1 MEEIEKLYKVLS
13 ENKYYTKT
21 YDEFLVQYQDP
32 QYRKKV
38 YDLSV
43 SKKLYTKDLKS
54 FEAKY
59 SPIVKKKE
67 EKEESPEYSSVLGD
81 FLGGAIDRGILQ
93 GRTVDEGIELLSS
106 GSSASDDDIKE
117 YYESVLRSQEY
128 KPSEGMINFQKEY
141 KEKGGDFAAFAS
153 ALWNNKSIAPQVLL
167 ESMVSMGTGAT
178 ENVGLVA
185 SGAAAGGVAGA
196 VGGLGVGAIPGSF
209 LGAFSV
215 AGGALE
221 ATSTLTELIQEELS
235 SKELDFNPENIR
247 KVLSDEKTFKSIRNK
262 SIARGGIIG
271 TIDLLTGGVAGK
283 ATSAIAKTGKV
294 LSKTTAAGAGLAIEG
309 VGGSL
314 GEATARA
321 AIGQEMDAAEI
332 GLEGVAGLSTAPISI
347 GVPLISSPKYTINN
361 KRVSRSDAYD
371 VIETMTDEQIA
382 SSDFS
387 MEVKNDEFL
396 ANKID
401 ERRKKAKIKIEN
413 SDIITD
419 DVDLSLVTE
428 KQYELDKLKNPK
440 TRTQKKKAD
449 QLQIEIDEITD
460 KYIKKQP
467 DQPSSEQETIDAET
481 DLTEDAQTPQEAES
495 IQQPELIE
503 EEVLERQEVV
513 EQTEKPLESSLTGD
527 LREKDLR
534 ELYDT
539 LSENDLYTKTFDEF
553 LSQYKATEKPF
564 IARTERGKQSSLKVN
579 FDSEGKIES
588 VVNVKTGKQASAGSV
603 REVEKQFLKNVFD
616 VNEGKK
622 APEPQGLSEQDI
634 PRYVARESENVKE
647 IADAIN
653 FEKSQIAGNQAM
665 TQNMFDENGLANLKG
680 FKFTSESWESMTG
693 KTPKQSKID
702 KLWIDD
708 SINEKTGK
716 YNAGSIE
723 DGWTSLLAREGEL
736 PNDVGSRVDVQDVI
750 EFVLNNNTDSKLNK
764 FIGQS
769 KKIEKSPGLIEL
781 ESKFTDLTGLQATP
795 SNIEAVMSIDPERPP
810 LEVLKQ
816 AEKERLLSLKD
827 APVEDQPGTFGK
839 KRGPSPEKLLGEEK
853 TTITVD
859 EAKALRDQ
867 IRLEVNAAK
876 DAKLDQTTRRRSL
889 AQAISNLVKE
899 GSIKTKKAVQLVNKI
914 SKVDLNKPLNV
925 ERVLSY
931 VEKVFEDADYSKKIN
946 EAQSLRKLIKKI
958 AKNPKVEA
966 NLSASANLFFDVDPS
981 LVDNIDQYL
990 EQAKKVKEGITPSS
1004 VKKLRPTLD
1013 ISSANEYS
1021 KSKIKQQEQ
1030 IKVDSEKEAFQE
1042 LTGLSADEFSLEDMR
1057 EIVYG
1062 FSETQTEAQ
1071 REEDLR
1077 SKSELK
1083 KEEIRKAVDKAFKT
1097 AATISNE
1104 LLSNKVDPFNG
1115 EEIILSEST
1124 KKIVK
1129 DFINIDVNNLNIS
1142 DAVVALDALMN
1153 FATNRTTGGMG
1164 AIVSK
1169 YQGIL
1174 NTEKA
1179 IKQNLKAKKLT
1190 VIVKGSETAQLLSR
1204 QWNRYISSLPL
1215 MIETMFKGQSNAL
1228 KFEQLSGF
1236 VEVKKGSS
1244 NAVKYA
1250 NSIADR
1256 YSKTFKDKKANGDV
1270 FNSSFNDTERGMLA
1284 FVRRSVAGEESI
1296 EFNRRKSLIEQSISE
1311 LSKRGGKEQ
1320 ELSKVYLDVFN
1331 KILSDS
1337 QSISEVESKVD
1348 KTNLDAVKWMSNI
1361 WEKNYQDLSEINE
1374 NIYNKK
1380 LSKDINYT
1388 PDSFSLLQKGEE
1400 IGQIGD
1406 PVFDFAR
1413 KKISDKKTGV
1423 LMEAQRP
1430 SNLPKDRFINLS
1442 FDSQNISN
1450 IEKARMDI
1458 ETASPIQ
1465 KLKGFFESKNF
1476 EKIVPDAQDRDLLKN
1491 RVIKFVQAKK
1501 GRDYISPDA
1510 QKLLKTINSYSSFGV
1525 SRTLGGLTQPIKQV
1539 VPVWFNTMVN
1549 IGPEAFKDTFS
1560 VISKLVI
1567 NEDMANFVKNS
1578 GYAIANRGLESISGV
1593 ESYNKK
1599 LENASKTNLGK
1610 VSKVINNIQDLWLQK
1625 FLVNPDRYIAQVSW
1639 LMYYMKDAKSKGV
1652 DISNIDWANLKLN
1665 TDSADFAQQQVD
1677 RQQNVSDVDL
1687 QGEIFTSKNP
1697 GVQVARKIVL
1707 PFANFLLNQKARMY
1721 SDITIATSK
1730 SSNAEDRK
1738 SAYKSLTG
1746 LVAEAAMFNLI
1757 GVYISGV
1764 ISSMSSQS
1772 KDTEEEKEKRK
1783 SQRTRG
1789 RLGNFTTDII
1799 SPLPIDL
1806 IDSTVIDGANA
1817 FFRLVSES
1825 EDPYQF
1831 FKAQD
1836 KSAWE
1841 RMGLLGIPKEKFDQW
1856 FEMGEM
1862 ALGGTYEK
1870 ELPFGK
1876 TKTVNLTEEGKD
1888 IMLGNWFTYTLF
1900 LTGALPSEAGTLI
1913 MYNMKDIKKH
1923 EVEGQFRTR

>member
-1 MEEIEKLYKVLS
+1 MEELEKLYKVLS
-13 ENKYYTKT
+13 ENKYYTKS
-21 YDEFLVQYQDP
+21 YEEFLVQYEEP
-32 QYRKKV
+32 SYRKKV
-38 YDLSV
+38 YDLVS
-43 SKKLYTKDLKS
+43 SKKLYTKDFNS
-54 FEAKY
+54 FETKY
-59 SPIVKKKE
+59 SKQVKKKE
-67 EKEESPEYSSVLGD
+67 EKEEPTRYSEGVLGD
-81 FLGGAIDRGILQ
+81 FLGGVLDRGIAQ
-93 GRTVDEGIELLSS
+93 GRSVDEGIDLLMS
-106 GSSASDDDIKE
+106 GSSASESEIQE
-117 YYESVLRSQEY
+117 YYESVVNAQSYQ
-128 KPSEGMINFQKEY
+128 PSEGMIKFQKEY
-141 KEKGGDFAAFAS
+141 KEGGGDFAAFGS
-153 ALWNNKSIAPQVLL
+153 ALLNNLSVAPEVLL
-167 ESMVSMGTGAT
+167 ESMVSMGVGAS
-178 ENVGLVA
+178 ENMAIVA
-185 SGAAAGGVAGA
+185 AGAGAGAAAGA
-196 VGGLGVGAIPGSF
+196 VGGLGVGAVPGSF
-209 LGAFSV
+209 LGGFAV

-221 ATSTLTELIQEELS
+221 ATATLTELIQEELS
-235 SKELDFNPENIR
+235 DKQMDFNPENIR
-247 KVLSDEKTFKSIRNK
+247 KILSDEEAFKKIRNK
-262 SIARGGIIG
+262 SLARGGIIG
-271 TIDLLTGGVAGK
+271 TIDLITGGIAGK

-294 LSKTTAAGAGLAIEG
+294 LSKTAGAATGLAIEG

-332 GLEGVAGLSTAPISI
+332 GLEGVAGISTAPISVGI
-347 GVPLISSPKYTINN
+347 PLISSPKYTVNN

-371 VIETMTDEQIA
+371 IVETMTDDQIA

-396 ANKID
+396 ANKVD
-401 ERRKKAKIKIEN
+401 EKRKKAKIKIEN
-413 SDIITD
+413 SNIITD
-419 DVDLSLVTE
+419 EADLSLVTE

-440 TRTQKKKAD
+440 TRSQKKKAE
-449 QLQIEIDEITD
+449 QLQFEIDEITD

-467 DQPSSEQETIDAET
+467 EQPVSEQEVVDAET
-481 DLTEDAQTPQEAES
+481 DLTQETQTPQQAEVTQEPES
-495 IQQPELIE
+495 IQE
-503 EEVLERQEVV
+503 EVV
-513 EQTEKPLESSLTGD
+513 EQEEVSEQPQEPLKTSST
-527 LREKDLR
+527 KDLR
-534 ELYDT
+534 DLYDA
-539 LSENDLYTKTFDEF
+539 LSKNDLYTKTFDEF

-564 IARTERGKQSSLKVN
+564 MAKTKKGKQSSLKVN

-588 VVNVKTGKQASAGSV
+588 VVNVKTGKQASAGSI
-603 REVEKQFLKNVFD
+603 REVEKQFLKSVFD

-622 APEPQGLSEQDI
+622 APQPQGLSEREI
-634 PRYVARESENVKE
+634 PRYIARESENVKE
-647 IADAIN
+647 IAEAID
-653 FEKSQIAGNQAM
+653 FEKSQIAENQAM
-665 TQNMFDENGLANLKG
+665 TQNMFDENNLANLKG
-680 FKFTSESWESMTG
+680 FKFTSESWKRMTG
-693 KTPKQSKID
+693 KTPKESKID

-708 SINEKTGK
+708 SIDERTGK
-716 YNAGSIE
+716 PNAGSIE

-736 PNDVGSRVDVQDVI
+736 PSDVGSRVDVQDII
-750 EFVLNNNTDSKLNK
+750 EFVQENNTESKLNK
-764 FIGQS
+764 FIGLS
-769 KKIEKSPGLIEL
+769 KRIQKTPELIEL
-781 ESKFTDLTGLQATP
+781 ESKFTDLTGLQPTP
-795 SNIEAVMSIDPERPP
+795 SNVEAVLSVDPERPP
-810 LEVLKQ
+810 IEVLEQ
-816 AEKERLLSLKD
+816 ADRERLLSLKD
-827 APVEDQPGTFGK
+827 APIEDQPGTFGK
-839 KRGPSPEKLLGEEK
+839 KRGPSAKKLLGEEI

-867 IRLEVNAAK
+867 IRLEVDAAK
-876 DAKLDQTTRRRSL
+876 DAKSDQTTRRRSL

-899 GSIKTKKAVQLVNKI
+899 GSIKTKEAVRLVNQI

-925 ERVLSY
+925 QRVLSY
-931 VEKVFEDADYSKKIN
+931 VERVFDDADYSKKLN
-946 EAQSLRKLIKKI
+946 EAQSLRKSIKKI

-981 LVDNIDQYL
+981 LVDDINLYL
-990 EQAKKVKEGITPSS
+990 EQARKVKEGITPSS
-1004 VKKLRPTLD
+1004 AKKLRPTLD

-1021 KSKIKQQEQ
+1021 NSKIKQQEQ
-1030 IKVDSEKEAFQE
+1030 IKIDSEKEAFQE

-1071 REEDLR
+1071 REEDLK
-1077 SKSELK
+1077 SKSETK

-1097 AATISNE
+1097 AVAISSE
-1104 LLSNKVDPFNG
+1104 LISSKVDPFTG
-1115 EEIILSEST
+1115 EEIALSKSQRDIAKE
-1124 KKIVK
+1124 
-1129 DFINIDVNNLNIS
+1129 FININVNNLSVS

-1153 FATNRTTGGMG
+1153 FATNKTTGGMG
-1164 AIVSK
+1164 AIVNK
-1169 YQGIL
+1169 YNGLL

-1179 IKQNLKAKKLT
+1179 IKQNIKAKKLS

-1215 MIETMFKGQSNAL
+1215 MIQTMFKGQSSARQ
-1228 KFEQLSGF
+1228 FEKLSGF
-1236 VEVKKGSS
+1236 DDVKTGSS
-1244 NAVKYA
+1244 KAIKYA
-1250 NSIADR
+1250 NDVADA

-1270 FNSSFNDTERGMLA
+1270 FNSSFNDAERGMLA

-1296 EFNRRKSLIEQSISE
+1296 EFGRRKSLIEQTISE
-1311 LSKRGGKEQ
+1311 LSKRGGKEV
-1320 ELSKVYLDVFN
+1320 ELSKIYADVYN
-1331 KILSDS
+1331 KILANSN
-1337 QSISEVESKVD
+1337 SISDVEASAD
-1348 KTNLDAVKWMSNI
+1348 KTNLSAVNWMSNI
-1361 WEKNYQDLSEINE
+1361 WEKNYQDLSDINE

-1388 PDSFSLLQKGEE
+1388 PDSYSLLKKGEE

-1430 SNLPKDRFINLS
+1430 SKLPKDRFVNLS

-1450 IEKARMDI
+1450 IERARMDI
-1458 ETASPIQ
+1458 ETAAPIQ
-1465 KLKGFFESKNF
+1465 KLKGFFESQNF
-1476 EKIVPDAQDRDLLKN
+1476 EKIVPDAEDRDLLKN

-1510 QKLLKTINSYSSFGV
+1510 QKLLKRINSYSSFGV

-1549 IGPEAFKDTFS
+1549 IGPDTFKDTFF
-1560 VISKLVI
+1560 VIAKLAI
-1567 NEDMANFVKNS
+1567 DEDMANFVKNS

-1652 DISNIDWANLKLN
+1652 DISNIDWSTLELDK
-1665 TDSADFAQQQVD
+1665 DSASFAQQQVD
-1677 RQQNVSDVDL
+1677 RQQNVSDADL

-1721 SDITIATSK
+1721 SDITVAVSK
-1730 SSNAEDRK
+1730 TSNAEDKK

-1757 GVYISGV
+1757 GVYVSGIISGL
-1764 ISSMSSQS
+1764 SSQS
-1772 KDTEEEKEKRK
+1772 KDSEEDKEKRK
-1783 SQRTRG
+1783 GQRIKG
-1789 RLGNFTTDII
+1789 RAGNFLTDIV
-1799 SPLPIDL
+1799 SPLPLDL
-1806 IDSTVIDGANA
+1806 IDSAVLDGANA
-1817 FFRLVSES
+1817 FIRLVSES

-1841 RMGLLGIPKEKFDQW
+1841 RMGLLGIPKEKFDSW
-1856 FEMGEM
+1856 YEMGEM

-1870 ELPFGK
+1870 ELPFGRK
-1876 TKTVNLTEEGKD
+1876 KTVRLTEEGKD
-1888 IMLGNWFTYTLF
+1888 SMLGNWFAYTLF

-1913 MYNMKDIKKH
+1913 SYNIKDIKKH
-1923 EVEGQFRTR
+1923 EVEGKVKTR